1 MRAAAEFYWSGA
13 IRAGC
18 GLARGRRGEAM
29 NVVSRILALLL
40 VCQFALAQ
48 EVDDG
53 DPLLNRP
60 ADRTYDLI
68 LASGYLKV
76 GLYENFPPYSWQEE
90 GEPRGI
96 DVDIGR
102 RIADGM
108 GVEFRVHWITPDE
121 TLDDD
126 LRNNVWKGHYLAKR
140 RIADVML
147 RVPYDKKYA
156 YMRDSTGEVINDQ
169 VVLFGPYQQEQWQI
183 AFDADE
189 LEGVETLGIF
199 QYHPIGVEIDTL
211 PATYLTSAFGG
222 RLRNQTRHFPNMAA
236 AFQAMARGEVRAVM
250 GMRAEIDHQLVLH
263 RGNNFRPAI
272 NGFPGMGKQVW
283 DVGMAVKHTHRQLGY
298 AIEAIV
304 DQMVRSGDMAAIFE
318 NHGLRYSMPG
328 FYQEILNTAATD

>member
-1 MRAAAEFYWSGA
+1 
-13 IRAGC
+13 
-18 GLARGRRGEAM
+18 M

-102 RIADGM
+102 RIAEAM
-108 GVEFRVHWITPDE
+108 GVELRVHWITPDE

-189 LEGVETLGIF
+189 LEGWRPLASSSTTPSAWKLTLC
-199 QYHPIGVEIDTL
+199 PPPT
-211 PATYLTSAFGG
+211 
-222 RLRNQTRHFPNMAA
+222 
-236 AFQAMARGEVRAVM
+236 
-250 GMRAEIDHQLVLH
+250 
-263 RGNNFRPAI
+263 
-272 NGFPGMGKQVW
+272 
-283 DVGMAVKHTHRQLGY
+283 
-298 AIEAIV
+298 
-304 DQMVRSGDMAAIFE
+304 
-318 NHGLRYSMPG
+318 
-328 FYQEILNTAATD
+328 